1 MCVIQVRSLNQKH
14 PAYALCVRAYDNFI
28 ARARYTEHF
37 RVLQANF
44 GRRAASNAAAA
55 AAGLHKMCAAES
67 TTEPDKAHSTKQKNT
82 KTKRFDHIKAVAAVA
97 VLPLTRSL
105 SRNHEIR
112 ESHRGLP
119 QLARQ

>member
-67 TTEPDKAHSTKQKNT
+67 TTEPDKAHSTKQK
-82 KTKRFDHIKAVAAVA
+82 KTQKPNVSTTSKPWLRWQFCRFC
-97 VLPLTRSL
+97 L